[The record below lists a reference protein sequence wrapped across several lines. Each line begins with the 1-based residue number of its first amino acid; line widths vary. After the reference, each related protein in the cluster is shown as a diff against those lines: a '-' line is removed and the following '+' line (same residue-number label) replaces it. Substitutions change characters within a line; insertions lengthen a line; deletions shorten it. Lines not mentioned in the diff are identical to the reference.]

1 MAHRRRFSSAAALRS
16 RRALWIVAFAA
27 AVLAAALSTA
37 AQDQRK
43 VTRLAE
49 GVYAIEHAG
58 QGGGNSTVVI
68 GGREVLVVDSCFL
81 PSAAKEDIA
90 QIRQWTDKP
99 VAFVVNTHFHNDH
112 NFGNRA
118 YIEAFPA
125 AEFIAHR
132 ETKIEM
138 DRFGPGSEGR
148 EKRSRDRAQK
158 MLDSGKGPDGSDLSE
173 SDKAAVKDALA
184 QLDATIAE
192 MQGVVFQSATITF
205 DRNLTV
211 DLGGRE
217 VEIEYLGKGNT
228 AGDAVVYLPKEKIVA
243 AGDLLAAP
251 IPNLYDGYPVEW
263 IETLNALAQL
273 DAATIVPG
281 HGPVMHDKSY
291 IYLVRDLLQSAVDQM
306 NAKLSQTRPA
316 MMQTLDDVKDS
327 VDLSAFRQRF
337 AGNDKDLGSVFDDA
351 TTHLVKLAF
360 LEASLR

>member
-1 MAHRRRFSSAAALRS
+1 
-16 RRALWIVAFAA
+16 
-27 AVLAAALSTA
+27 
-37 AQDQRK
+37 
-43 VTRLAE
+43 
-49 GVYAIEHAG
+49 
-58 QGGGNSTVVI
+58 
-68 GGREVLVVDSCFL
+68 
-81 PSAAKEDIA
+81 
-90 QIRQWTDKP
+90 
-99 VAFVVNTHFHNDH
+99 
-112 NFGNRA
+112 
-118 YIEAFPA
+118 
-125 AEFIAHR
+125 
-132 ETKIEM
+132 
-138 DRFGPGSEGR
+138 
-148 EKRSRDRAQK
+148 
-158 MLDSGKGPDGSDLSE
+158 
-173 SDKAAVKDALA
+173 VKDALA

-337 AGNDKDLGSVFDDA
+337 AGSDKDLGSVFDDA